1 MLRRL
6 FGRRLRRRPAAAFES
21 YAAALG
27 REEGEE
33 ALPSIVIL
41 NLLSHDQLLSLLE
54 VRVDWLVWDS
64 YLAFMYLGPYN
75 QLISLLEAHA
85 YSLFSTFEPYVLIPQ
100 ITGYSGADPSPRP

>member
-1 MLRRL
+1 MCLQDANAARHTERPGLLRRL

-41 NLLSHDQLLSLLE
+41 NLLSHDQLLCLLE
-54 VRVDWLVWDS
+54 VR
-64 YLAFMYLGPYN
+64 G
-75 QLISLLEAHA
+75 
-85 YSLFSTFEPYVLIPQ
+85 
-100 ITGYSGADPSPRP
+100 